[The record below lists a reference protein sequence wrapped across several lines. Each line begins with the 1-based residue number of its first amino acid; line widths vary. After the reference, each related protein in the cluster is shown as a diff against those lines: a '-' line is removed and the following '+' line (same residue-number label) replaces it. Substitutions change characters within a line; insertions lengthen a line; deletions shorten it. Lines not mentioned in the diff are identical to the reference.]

1 MFIGRES
8 ELNLIQ
14 NKIDSKRFEFGILY
28 GRRRIGKTRLLT
40 EVAQRNKVIYYVANE
55 SGAEHNL
62 SMIGSVVADYFNEP
76 VSFSDFSRLLEYIAQ
91 KAISNK
97 IILIIDEFTYL
108 LTKSEG
114 LLSVFQNAIDQH
126 MINTDM
132 TFILS
137 GSHVGM
143 VEEAI
148 SYQKPLYARSTFKL
162 NLKPFD
168 YFDSAK
174 FYPGFSNEDKI
185 RTYSIFG
192 GIPFYLEKIDYTKS
206 LRDNIIDL
214 TVVAG
219 AAFEDEIMFFLRQ
232 ELRSIS
238 SYGSII
244 SAIASGATRLNEI
257 TFKSNVNDT
266 GAASKYIDTLIGL
279 GIIEREICFGEKPN
293 SRKTIYRIK
302 DHFFHFYYE
311 FIESNKSKMAIIS
324 KELFYDLFIN
334 PKLEEYVSFKFEI
347 IAREF
352 LIRKNLSNT
361 TEDIFVEIGRY
372 WGNSPILRQEVEIDI
387 VTKTQN
393 GNTAYEC
400 KWTNDLFRLDVVNNL
415 KEKSRHLMV
424 TAFGGFSRSG
434 YTRDAKENL
443 DICYTVD
450 DLYSGI

>member
-1 MFIGRES
+1 
-8 ELNLIQ
+8 
-14 NKIDSKRFEFGILY
+14 
-28 GRRRIGKTRLLT
+28 
-40 EVAQRNKVIYYVANE
+40 
-55 SGAEHNL
+55 
-62 SMIGSVVADYFNEP
+62 
-76 VSFSDFSRLLEYIAQ
+76 
-91 KAISNK
+91 
-97 IILIIDEFTYL
+97 
-108 LTKSEG
+108 
-114 LLSVFQNAIDQH
+114 